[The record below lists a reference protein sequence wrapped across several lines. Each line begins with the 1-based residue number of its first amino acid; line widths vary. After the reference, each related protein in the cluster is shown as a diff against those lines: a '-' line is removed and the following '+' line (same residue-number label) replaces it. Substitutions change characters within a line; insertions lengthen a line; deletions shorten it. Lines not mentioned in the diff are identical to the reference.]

1 MWTWILNIVTYIA
14 VIIVYFVIDGREMTY
29 NIYLPLDMLLN
40 CTKAGYYFYHY
51 YLDFKI
57 EKEK

>member
-51 YLDFKI
+51 YLDF
-57 EKEK
+57 